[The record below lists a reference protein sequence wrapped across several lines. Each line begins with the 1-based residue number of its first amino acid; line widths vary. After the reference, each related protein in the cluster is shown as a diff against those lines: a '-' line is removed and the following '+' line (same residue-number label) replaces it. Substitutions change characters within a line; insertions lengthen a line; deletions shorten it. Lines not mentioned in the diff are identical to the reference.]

1 MNDSKKTGAEVVGHV
16 PFRDRAQRYL
26 LRHPRISKIVR
37 SWQIYVM
44 LLPVLLGLIVF
55 SYVPMYGIV
64 IAFKDYLPSKGIL
77 GSESVGFKHFEELLS
92 DPFFPRAI
100 RNTLT
105 ISSLNLVFSFP
116 VPIIL
121 SLLLNEFRHA
131 RFKKWIQTAIYLP
144 NFISWVII
152 GEFARQLFQPDGGIV
167 NNIIKACGGTPINF
181 LTSSEWFYPIL
192 IILSNWKGSGYGTII
207 YLAALSGIDPNLY
220 EAARIDGASRARMMW
235 SISVPVILPIVI
247 VMLLMQVGNIMNAGF
262 DPIFNLYTKAV
273 YNVADIIDTLVYRRG
288 LLENRYEMSTAVGL
302 FKNVINFILLMLAN
316 YFSKKISGYSMYSF
330 E

>member
-1 MNDSKKTGAEVVGHV
+1 MNSKKTSAENIEHV
-16 PFRDRAQRYL
+16 PLRDRAQRYFL
-26 LRHPRISKIVR
+26 SHPRIAKIAR
-37 SWQIYVM
+37 SWQIYLM
-44 LLPVLLGLIVF
+44 LLPVFLGLIVF

-64 IAFKDYLPSKGIL
+64 IAFKDYLPSRGIL

-92 DPFFPRAI
+92 DPFFPRAV

-116 VPIIL
+116 VPVIL
-121 SLLLNEFRHA
+121 ALLLNEFRHA

-192 IILSNWKGSGYGTII
+192 IILGNWKGSGYGTII